1 MKSIVIMPFYNEET
15 NSKFYTEEII
25 LTFNKSNYLE
35 FDYLLID
42 DCSVDNTFQEL
53 EKIIDK
59 FDNVNLKKNKKN
71 YGHGKT
77 VVEGY
82 EYAVENN
89 YDVAIQI
96 DGDNAGE
103 PESILKMMEHA
114 YQKDFDLCL
123 ATRMKRPDNAIR
135 KIITRIL
142 FFNLYILFK
151 VKSNDSNVGIR
162 YMKTSFLEKIN
173 LSKVKNLLIPNAYI
187 SSFGYY
193 KGYKISNF
201 PVNMRNNVRKD
212 RSGEQWGSGN
222 SIKSVFKLLNGS
234 AKCFFEVNTT
244 FRKLM

>member
-1 MKSIVIMPFYNEET
+1 MPFYNEGDA
-15 NSKFYTEEII
+15 SKVYSEEII

-42 DCSVDNTFQEL
+42 DCSIDNTFEAL
-53 EKIIDK
+53 EKVVDK
-59 FDNVNLKKNKKN
+59 YNNVNLKKNKKN
-71 YGHGKT
+71 HGHGKT

-82 EYAVENN
+82 EYAIENN
-89 YDVAIQI
+89 YDIAIQI

-103 PESILKMMEHA
+103 PKSILKMMEHA
-114 YQKDFDLCL
+114 FQEDFDLCL
-123 ATRMKRPDNAIR
+123 ATRMKRPDNVIR

-142 FFNLYILFK
+142 YFNLSFLFK

-162 YMKTSFLEKIN
+162 YMKTSFLKKIN
-173 LSKVKNLLIPNAYI
+173 LSVVKTLLIPNAYI
-187 SSFGYY
+187 SAFGYY
-193 KGYKISNF
+193 KEFKVSNF
-201 PVNMRNNVRKD
+201 PVNMRNNLRKD

-234 AKCFFEVNTT
+234 AKCFVEVNTT

>member
-1 MKSIVIMPFYNEET
+1 
-15 NSKFYTEEII
+15 
-25 LTFNKSNYLE
+25 
-35 FDYLLID
+35 
-42 DCSVDNTFQEL
+42 
-53 EKIIDK
+53 
-59 FDNVNLKKNKKN
+59 
-71 YGHGKT
+71 
-77 VVEGY
+77 
-82 EYAVENN
+82 
-89 YDVAIQI
+89 
-96 DGDNAGE
+96 
-103 PESILKMMEHA
+103 MEHA

-201 PVNMRNNVRKD
+201 PVNMRNNVRKN